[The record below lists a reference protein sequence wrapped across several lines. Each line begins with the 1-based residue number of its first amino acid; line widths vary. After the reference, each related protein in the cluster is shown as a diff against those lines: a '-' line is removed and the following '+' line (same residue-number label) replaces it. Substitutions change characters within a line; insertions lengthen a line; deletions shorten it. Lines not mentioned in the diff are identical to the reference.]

1 MNTPEDRQDAPG
13 RRAFLRK
20 STAALA
26 GLGLGGTGLSLAGC
40 DRGSDA
46 AKGAPAAPG
55 APSGGGLARAFDLAA
70 GRVEAEVGPGQV
82 WRTWGYGGQYP
93 GPEIRLKEGER
104 LRVVARN
111 DLPGE
116 AGTTVHWHGVP
127 VPNPMDGVP
136 GVTQEPIPAGES
148 MTYEY
153 EATPAGTYMY
163 HSHRALQLDRGL
175 MGPLII
181 EERTP
186 HVQYDRE
193 HVVILDDFLPGP
205 PRTLDALAS
214 GGGGREDGGRMMG
227 GMMNGQ
233 SSDAPGQQQG
243 GGMTEG
249 CPMMGGDGGGG
260 MQGGGMMGG
269 MGGIVPPYEGLMING
284 KLPGDPAAFDVKEG
298 ERVRFR
304 LINLSS
310 ATTYHL
316 ALAGHRMRV
325 SHADARPVEPVEV
338 DSLLIGMGE
347 RYDVIVEADNPG
359 AHTLMAR
366 TVEGNAPPARATV
379 RYQSSRQNQPPEG
392 EVPKGL
398 ESGRRLRYADLQSVE
413 TPLGQATGSAGPDR
427 TFDLRLS
434 GGMMMSRGEWAIDGQ
449 RYPDADELPLEKGE
463 HVRVNMR
470 NMSMMNHPMH
480 LHGHFFRVG
489 NAVKDT
495 VLVEARMGRASFDF
509 VADNPGDWFF
519 HCHNLYHLH
528 AGMARVFTY
537 G

>member
-1 MNTPEDRQDAPG
+1 
-13 RRAFLRK
+13 
-20 STAALA
+20 
-26 GLGLGGTGLSLAGC
+26 
-40 DRGSDA
+40 
-46 AKGAPAAPG
+46 
-55 APSGGGLARAFDLAA
+55 
-70 GRVEAEVGPGQV
+70 
-82 WRTWGYGGQYP
+82 
-93 GPEIRLKEGER
+93 
-104 LRVVARN
+104 
-111 DLPGE
+111 
-116 AGTTVHWHGVP
+116 
-127 VPNPMDGVP
+127 MD
-136 GVTQEPIPAGES
+136 
-148 MTYEY
+148 
-153 EATPAGTYMY
+153 
-163 HSHRALQLDRGL
+163 
-175 MGPLII
+175 
-181 EERTP
+181 
-186 HVQYDRE
+186 
-193 HVVILDDFLPGP
+193 
-205 PRTLDALAS
+205 
-214 GGGGREDGGRMMG
+214 
-227 GMMNGQ
+227 
-233 SSDAPGQQQG
+233 
-243 GGMTEG
+243 
-249 CPMMGGDGGGG
+249 
-260 MQGGGMMGG
+260 G

-379 RYQSSRQNQPPEG
+379 RYQGSRQNQPPEG
-392 EVPKGL
+392 EGPEGL
-398 ESGRRLRYADLQSVE
+398 GGGRRLRYADLQSVE
-413 TPLGQATGSAGPDR
+413 TPLGQTTGSTGPDR

-470 NMSMMNHPMH
+470 NMSMMLHPMH